1 MLNVRRV
8 RVRRGPSR
16 SDARWRPSLWFW
28 CVALEASKLG
38 CEDVGT
44 AVGATPVTAELSSTA
59 TRRGSSLL
67 VAVDVRELT
76 AVAAV
81 TEPFLLV
88 VKALLL
94 PTAVATAVAT
104 AASAG
109 WRCAV
114 GRRVG
119 SLSLG
124 AVESVRVWLGHAGLG
139 DEGLDFSLGHGEEFK
154 VAVVEVLSVAGQRL
168 TTIEGKDK
176 ERVL

>member
-1 MLNVRRV
+1 M
-8 RVRRGPSR
+8 
-16 SDARWRPSLWFW
+16 WFW

-59 TRRGSSLL
+59 TSRRGSSLL
-67 VAVDVRELT
+67 VVVDVRELT

-81 TEPFLLV
+81 AKPFLLV

-109 WRCAV
+109 RRCAV

-139 DEGLDFSLGHGEEFK
+139 DEGLDLILGHREEFK